1 MTDRVSWIEHKG
13 KKILYVDYSNAT
25 AEETLPAI
33 ESQKSLI
40 MTQDKHS
47 VLNLINVT
55 NTGYNKQSWSEMR
68 QAAKDTGRNTKAV
81 AMIGVVD
88 LKKFFFKV
96 VKMVTKGGDKIRDF
110 NNIEEAKDWLVSLK

>member
-81 AMIGVVD
+81 AMIGR
-88 LKKFFFKV
+88 
-96 VKMVTKGGDKIRDF
+96 G
-110 NNIEEAKDWLVSLK
+110 